1 MKWTYFALAAFVVG
15 ACGLA
20 GSAGAQGSA
29 AEHVGPGAVPD
40 ARRLE
45 LAESYGRSPLRFEA
59 NQGQTDG
66 RVRFLSRGNG
76 YALFL
81 TPTEAVLTLRTPAG
95 SGRDVVLR
103 MKLLG
108 SDPVPTITGE
118 EELPGRSN
126 YFIGHDPKR
135 WRTRVPNY
143 GRARFAG
150 VYPGVDLVFYGD
162 QRQLEY
168 DFVVAPGAD
177 PSSITLGFAGAD
189 SLQIGPQGELS
200 LQVRGSEVTWRKPV
214 VYQEVDGVRQMVVG
228 RYVRKG
234 KMAVGF
240 EVAPYDRRQP
250 LILDPVLAYST
261 YLGGSDTDE
270 GHGIAVDSSGNAYV
284 TGVTYSTD
292 FPAFPATAFQTVLG
306 GNRDA
311 FVTKLD
317 AGGSLGYSTYMGGSN
332 VSGLPSVTEGA
343 GIAVD
348 LSGDA
353 YLTGRTNA
361 TDFPTTPGVF
371 QATNPSNTLP
381 NRAFVTK
388 LNAAGDGLI
397 YSTYVGGTSS
407 EVGSGIAVDYG
418 GNAYV
423 VGSTFSSDFPTLNAF
438 QAARASTAS
447 DVFVTKLN
455 GDGSALLYSTYL
467 GGDGHDSASAIAV
480 DDFGNAYVTGRAG
493 SSVVIPFPT
502 TANAYRTSGGTLP
515 FLAKFDTHASG
526 AASLP
531 YSSFIGDSL
540 TLGIA
545 ADGSGNVYL
554 VGRAL
559 SNFPTTVGA
568 FQPSWNGGFDAFV
581 ARFNLN
587 ASGPASLVYATFLG
601 GAGDEE
607 GHGIALDSSGDVY
620 VTGYTNSR
628 NFPTVNAIQSAL
640 GGGVYPNVFVAKLNA
655 GGTALVHSTYLGG
668 SALYGDTGHAI
679 AVDHCGNAYVTGVTY
694 SADFPLANAMQAT
707 FGGGSGGD
715 AFVAKIEEARP
726 GLSSITVTPAN
737 PTMAT
742 GGSQQFTATGCIDN
756 RLEDLTSLVTWSS
769 ATSSVATIDMGG
781 LATGV
786 GAGTSVVT
794 AASGGITGSAT
805 LTVRPPFDYGLSAS
819 PATLELPAPS
829 STRTSTVALQSRNG
843 ASETVDLTA
852 AWVGAAPSGATF
864 ALSPARVT
872 VPSTGSVAATLTLRT
887 SASPSQG
894 TFALRISGKSA
905 SGVMRSLDLS
915 VVIGAT
921 LPAPTCACTE
931 TGDFK
936 DPRVEGLETSSPFAT
951 VTPALPP
958 SSDPLP
964 SVPPAFAPLTL
975 TRNSDGKNIVT
986 GATNVSAFGFSP
998 NGKYFVLITYVSSS
1012 TGPLFSL
1019 TLYSVDAGGQVG
1031 PEVQNPLSWG
1041 FSPDDDNEFFLVAS
1055 SDGLSTHVDLN
1066 IYDAATGRQVMTE
1079 RATAYTSFGNP
1090 PWTDKQNVKDNDTE
1104 DNNND
1109 KVGGWG
1115 FSPDGNTFV
1124 LSYRTSVSAYVL
1136 SLWNLARTPSAL
1148 PSENRLDVA
1157 SFWQF
1162 SPCGDLLMLVSQA
1175 GASPGPSDQVY
1186 FRHTSEGSPYQQPSL
1201 DPSRGAP
1208 SATVV
1213 SNPGGG
1219 YDIQL
1224 TGMDRSSISSPQCSF
1239 DYAVSASP
1247 PSLALIASATRT
1259 SMITLQSGD
1268 GTSKAVDLTAAW
1280 VGAAP
1285 SGVTFALSPARV
1297 TVPSTGSVSAI
1308 LTLRTS
1314 ASPSQGAFA
1323 LKITGRSATGVTR
1336 ALDLSV
1342 VIGATLPAP
1351 TCGCTNTGPFKDP
1364 RVKGLVASSP
1374 LATVTPAL
1382 PPSSDPLP
1390 SVPPAFDPLTLTRN
1404 SDGRHIVTGATS
1416 VSAFGFS
1423 PNGKYFVLITYI
1435 SSATGPV
1442 FYLTLYSVQAGG
1454 QVGPEVANPLSWGF
1468 SPDGDNEFFLVASSD
1483 GLSTHVDLNIYDAAT
1498 GRQVMADRATA
1509 YTSFGNPPWTDK
1521 QNVKDN
1527 DKDDSNNDHVGGWG
1541 FSPDG
1546 NTFVLSYRTS
1556 QSAYVLSLWNL
1567 ARSPSALSSE
1577 NRLDV
1582 ASFWQFSPC
1591 GDLFMLVSQAGA
1603 NPGPSD
1609 QVIFRH
1615 TSNGNS
1621 YVQPSLDPSRGAP
1634 SATVVS
1640 NPGGGYDIQ
1649 LTGMD
1654 RSSISSPQ
1662 CTTAVTLHSPANI
1675 ALMDAA
1681 GRRTGFDPQAGVL
1694 DQIPG
1699 GTYTGAG
1706 SEPQTVAIPY
1716 VAGSYLVDAFGLDTL
1731 TSPEPYRLT
1740 IVTTDAAGDVFDQA
1754 EVSGTAARGSL
1765 DTFAFSVGGGPLT
1778 LDLVS
1783 GDMTPPDIRCAQPDG
1798 RWHAGDV
1805 SLACSAADARSGL
1818 ADPMDASFSL
1828 STSVSTGIETSD
1840 AMTGS
1845 RRVCDSAGNCANA
1858 GPIAGNM
1865 VDRRAPTIAISAPSG
1880 TYLVGEDVVAD
1891 YSCADGGSGVAS
1903 CTGPVV
1909 SSENVDTTTVGTRTF
1924 TVAAA
1929 DNAGNSAT
1937 ATSTYDVVYDFVGFF
1952 QPIDNVPALNIA
1964 AAGRSIPVKFS
1975 LGGNQGLTIIAAGFP
1990 ASSPIPCDASEP
2002 GTGLEES
2009 ATPGGNSLSYD
2020 VITDQ
2025 YSYIWKTKKAWKG
2038 TCRMLVVGLNDGT
2051 QHYARF
2057 RIR

>member
-1 MKWTYFALAAFVVG
+1 MKSTYFALAAFLVG

-20 GSAGAQGSA
+20 GTAAAQGSA
-29 AEHVGPGAVPD
+29 AESVGPQAVPD

-66 RVRFLSRGNG
+66 RVKFLSRGNG

-81 TPTEAVLTLRTPAG
+81 TPAEAVLTLRTPAG
-95 SGRDVVLR
+95 SGRDAVLR

-108 SDPVPTITGE
+108 SNPSPIITGE
-118 EELPGRSN
+118 EELPGKSN

-135 WRTRVPNY
+135 WRTRVSNY

-150 VYPGVDLVFYGD
+150 VYPGVDLVFYGNR
-162 QRQLEY
+162 RQLEY

-189 SLQIGPQGELS
+189 SLQIGPQGELT
-200 LQVRGSEVTWRKPV
+200 LQVRGGEVTWRKPV
-214 VYQEVDGVRQMVVG
+214 VYQEVAGVRRMVPG

-234 KMAVGF
+234 RTAVGF

-292 FPAFPATAFQTVLG
+292 FPAFPASAFQTVLS

-317 AGGSLGYSTYMGGSN
+317 AGGSLGYSTYLGGSD
-332 VSGLPSVTEGA
+332 VAGLPALTEGA

-353 YLTGRTNA
+353 YLTGRTDA
-361 TDFPTTPGVF
+361 TDFPTTPGAF
-371 QATNPSNTLP
+371 QATNPSSTLP

-397 YSTYVGGTSS
+397 YSTYLGGTNS
-407 EVGSGIAVDYG
+407 EVGSGIAVDSAGY
-418 GNAYV
+418 AYV
-423 VGSTFSSDFPTLNAF
+423 VGATFSSDFPTFNAF

-447 DVFVTKLN
+447 EVFVTKLN
-455 GDGSALLYSTYL
+455 ADGSALLYSTYL
-467 GGDGHDSASAIAV
+467 GGDGHDSGSAIAV
-480 DDFGNAYVTGRAG
+480 DDFGNAYVTGTAG
-493 SSVVIPFPT
+493 SPVVIPFPT
-502 TANAYRTSGGTLP
+502 TANAYRTTGGAGP

-526 AASLP
+526 AASLA
-531 YSSFIGDSL
+531 YSSLIVDSL

-559 SNFPTTVGA
+559 SNLPTTVGA
-568 FQPSWNGGFDAFV
+568 FQPKWNGGFDAFV
-581 ARFNLN
+581 AKFNLN
-587 ASGPASLVYATFLG
+587 VPGPASLVYSTFLG
-601 GAGDEE
+601 GTSDEE
-607 GHGIALDSSGDVY
+607 GRGIALDSSGNVY

-628 NFPTVNAIQSAL
+628 NFPTVNAIQPAL
-640 GGGVYPNVFVAKLNA
+640 GGGFFKNVFVAKLNA
-655 GGTALVHSTYLGG
+655 GGTALVYSTYLGG
-668 SALYGDTGHAI
+668 SAVYGEEGRAI
-679 AVDHCGNAYVTGVTY
+679 ALDSCGNAYVTGITN
-694 SADFPLANAMQAT
+694 SGDFPLANAMQAT

-715 AFVAKIEEARP
+715 AFVAKIEEARL
-726 GLSSITVTPAN
+726 GLSSITVTPAH
-737 PTMAT
+737 PTMAA
-742 GGSQQFTATGCIDN
+742 GGSQQFTATGCIDS
-756 RLEDLTSLVTWSS
+756 RLEDLTSRVAWSS

-794 AASGGITGSAT
+794 ATSGGISGSAT
-805 LTVRPPFDYGLSAS
+805 LKVLPPIDYSLSAS
-819 PATLELPAPS
+819 PLTLELPAPS
-829 STRTSTVALQSRNG
+829 STQTSMVTLQSRNG
-843 ASETVDLTA
+843 ASEAVDLTA
-852 AWVGAAPSGATF
+852 AWVGAAPAGVTF
-864 ALSPARVT
+864 SLSPARAT
-872 VPSTGSVAATLTLRT
+872 VPSTGSVTATLTLGT

-894 TFALRISGKSA
+894 TFALKISGKSA

-921 LPAPTCACTE
+921 LPAPTCGCTD
-931 TGDFK
+931 TGPFK
-936 DPRVEGLETSSPFAT
+936 DPRVEGLEASSPFAN
-951 VTPALPP
+951 VTPSLPP

-964 SVPPAFAPLTL
+964 SVPPAFDPLTL
-975 TRNSDGKNIVT
+975 TRNSDRRNIVT

-998 NGKYFVLITYVSSS
+998 NGKYFVLITYVSSA
-1012 TGPLFSL
+1012 TGPVFSL

-1041 FSPDDDNEFFLVAS
+1041 FSPD
-1055 SDGLSTHVDLN
+1055 
-1066 IYDAATGRQVMTE
+1066 
-1079 RATAYTSFGNP
+1079 
-1090 PWTDKQNVKDNDTE
+1090 
-1104 DNNND
+1104 
-1109 KVGGWG
+1109 
-1115 FSPDGNTFV
+1115 
-1124 LSYRTSVSAYVL
+1124 
-1136 SLWNLARTPSAL
+1136 
-1148 PSENRLDVA
+1148 
-1157 SFWQF
+1157 
-1162 SPCGDLLMLVSQA
+1162 
-1175 GASPGPSDQVY
+1175 
-1186 FRHTSEGSPYQQPSL
+1186 
-1201 DPSRGAP
+1201 
-1208 SATVV
+1208 
-1213 SNPGGG
+1213 
-1219 YDIQL
+1219 
-1224 TGMDRSSISSPQCSF
+1224 
-1239 DYAVSASP
+1239 
-1247 PSLALIASATRT
+1247 
-1259 SMITLQSGD
+1259 
-1268 GTSKAVDLTAAW
+1268 
-1280 VGAAP
+1280 
-1285 SGVTFALSPARV
+1285 
-1297 TVPSTGSVSAI
+1297 
-1308 LTLRTS
+1308 
-1314 ASPSQGAFA
+1314 
-1323 LKITGRSATGVTR
+1323 
-1336 ALDLSV
+1336 
-1342 VIGATLPAP
+1342 
-1351 TCGCTNTGPFKDP
+1351 
-1364 RVKGLVASSP
+1364 
-1374 LATVTPAL
+1374 
-1382 PPSSDPLP
+1382 
-1390 SVPPAFDPLTLTRN
+1390 
-1404 SDGRHIVTGATS
+1404 
-1416 VSAFGFS
+1416 
-1423 PNGKYFVLITYI
+1423 
-1435 SSATGPV
+1435 
-1442 FYLTLYSVQAGG
+1442 
-1454 QVGPEVANPLSWGF
+1454 
-1468 SPDGDNEFFLVASSD
+1468 GDNQFFLVASSD

-1509 YTSFGNPPWTDK
+1509 YTSFGNPPWADK
-1521 QNVKDN
+1521 KNVNDN

-1556 QSAYVLSLWNL
+1556 VSAYVLSLWNL
-1567 ARSPSALSSE
+1567 ARTLSALPSE
-1577 NRLDV
+1577 TRPDV

-1615 TSNGNS
+1615 TSNGS
-1621 YVQPSLDPSRGAP
+1621 PYVQPSLDPSRGAP

-1681 GRRTGFDPQAGVL
+1681 GRRTGFDPQAGVV

-1716 VAGSYLVDAFGLDTL
+1716 VAGPYLVDAFGLDTL

-1783 GDMTPPDIRCAQPDG
+1783 GDVTPPDVNCAQPDG
-1798 RWHAGDV
+1798 QWHADDV
-1805 SLACSAADARSGL
+1805 TIACSAADARSGL
-1818 ADPMDASFSL
+1818 ADPTDASFSL
-1828 STSVSTGIETSD
+1828 STSVPTGIETSD

-1845 RRVCDSAGNCANA
+1845 RRVCDTAGNCAIA

-1880 TYLVGEDVVAD
+1880 RYLVGENVAAD
-1891 YSCADGGSGVAS
+1891 YSCADSGSGVAS
-1903 CTGPVV
+1903 CTGPVL
-1909 SSENVDTTTVGTRTF
+1909 SGGNVGTATVGARTF
-1924 TVAAA
+1924 TVTAA

-1937 ATSTYDVVYDFVGFF
+1937 ATSAYDVVYDFVGFF
-1952 QPIDNVPALNIA
+1952 QPIDDLPALNIA
-1964 AAGRSIPVKFS
+1964 APGRSIPVKFS
-1975 LGGNQGLTIIAAGFP
+1975 LGRNQGLTIIAAGFP
-1990 ASSPIPCDASEP
+1990 ASTPIPCDVGEA

-2009 ATPGGNSLSYD
+2009 VTSGGNSLSYD
-2020 VITDQ
+2020 ATTDQ
-2025 YSYIWKTKKAWKG
+2025 YSYVWKTKKAWKG
-2038 TCRMLVVGLNDGT
+2038 TCRMLIVGLNDGT

-2057 RIR
+2057 RFR